1 MIGPHYILSSGS
13 GYRLRLLNYLHFPL
27 LCMCC
32 YCLQLCR
39 LAAKVCALSCL
50 LVTCALLSTPTPAG
64 CSSELVLYFHLLLQ
78 ISCSYWIVGFLMS
91 ILLWGF
97 WPRDDCCCNLVTYNE
112 NELNK
117 SQSAC
122 PPGPLQGWAVFTSSS
137 QESSQLPPTIQT
149 HACQVSWWFTL
160 AVSLCASASSAYLSS
175 CDRWDR
181 LQPVWTG

>member
-1 MIGPHYILSSGS
+1 MIVPRYILSSGS
-13 GYRLRLLNYLHFPL
+13 GYRLGLLNYLHFPL

-39 LAAKVCALSCL
+39 LSAKVCALSRL
-50 LVTCALLSTPTPAG
+50 LVTSL
-64 CSSELVLYFHLLLQ
+64 CSSLDSHSIFFHLLLQ

-149 HACQVSWWFTL
+149 HASQVNW
-160 AVSLCASASSAYLSS
+160 
-175 CDRWDR
+175 
-181 LQPVWTG
+181 